1 MAGYLNLTG
10 RILLAELGASLGAKL
25 LGLGGHGAGCGDK
38 LHLDQRTIDTLEMHA
53 MTNMR
58 GGFDR
63 ALDDAGVPDTRAVR
77 DALWKSYRSR

>member
-1 MAGYLNLTG
+1 
-10 RILLAELGASLGAKL
+10 
-25 LGLGGHGAGCGDK
+25 
-38 LHLDQRTIDTLEMHA
+38 LEMHA